1 MSKNWVK
8 KTLVAVGIV
17 LLTIAACFILAGF
30 VCLGA
35 FIYENLN
42 LGAFITFIVILFCS
56 MLPQRLGSS
65 RKW

>member
-1 MSKNWVK
+1 MNKTVK
-8 KTLVAVGIV
+8 KALVAVGIV

-30 VCLGA
+30 ICLGA

>member
-8 KTLVAVGIV
+8 KALVAVGIV

-30 VCLGA
+30 VYLGA

-56 MLPQRLGSS
+56 MLPQRLGSR
-65 RKW
+65 RK